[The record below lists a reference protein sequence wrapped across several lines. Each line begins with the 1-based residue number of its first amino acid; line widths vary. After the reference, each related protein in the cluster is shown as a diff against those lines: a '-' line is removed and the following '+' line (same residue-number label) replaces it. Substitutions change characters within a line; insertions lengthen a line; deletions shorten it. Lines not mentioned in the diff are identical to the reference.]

1 MSDEK
6 EGDGIDFEGQLAK
19 IINQKS
25 RKRNNNDIYERF
37 INRVHG
43 FEENDQSDFETL
55 ESSKNLAAF
64 EPLSTEDLQLF
75 EAPSSEQELL
85 PETEEPII
93 TDTPSEASGV
103 NVLSENDV
111 LSIDNDSD
119 NSSVD
124 AVSANTKYSEHITS
138 NNDAELASAVD
149 YGKST
154 NTISDDDFSEVEG
167 TSESIVEASVI
178 KNEAIKRKKPMIK
191 PAIIAMVIGLII
203 LVAIVL
209 VLVFSGILSTST
221 VDHTENSANGNVSIE
236 SASTVSTDVSAEPI
250 LSTDSQTTMNDAG
263 SASEQSATT
272 QQNVLDDNK
281 QDMPAASESE
291 LNPQSSTPEDDDTT
305 IATEEAAITYEDFRQ
320 ESQTTLYRE
329 IKD

>member
-6 EGDGIDFEGQLAK
+6 KGDGIDFEGQLSK

-25 RKRNNNDIYERF
+25 RKRNNDDIYERF

-43 FEENDQSDFETL
+43 SEESDQTDFEKL
-55 ESSKNLAAF
+55 DSSKNMAAF
-64 EPLSTEDLQLF
+64 EPLSTEELQLF

-111 LSIDNDSD
+111 LSIDHDSD

-124 AVSANTKYSEHITS
+124 AVSASTESSKHIDS
-138 NNDAELASAVD
+138 NNEAELASTTD
-149 YGKST
+149 YSEST
-154 NTISDDDFSEVEG
+154 NIMSDDDSSDIEG
-167 TSESIVEASVI
+167 TPEVMIEASVI

-191 PAIIAMVIGLII
+191 PSIIAMVIGLII

-221 VDHTENSANGNVSIE
+221 VNHTENSANGNVSIE
-236 SASTVSTDVSAEPI
+236 SASTVSTDVSAESI

-272 QQNVLDDNK
+272 QQNVSDDNK

-291 LNPQSSTPEDDDTT
+291 LNPQSATPEDDDTT

>member
-43 FEENDQSDFETL
+43 SEENDQSDFETL

-64 EPLSTEDLQLF
+64 EPLSTEELQLF
-75 EAPSSEQELL
+75 EDQSSEQELL
-85 PETEEPII
+85 LETEETTI
-93 TDTPSEASGV
+93 TDIPFEASGID
-103 NVLSENDV
+103 VLSENDV
-111 LSIDNDSD
+111 VSIDNDSD

-154 NTISDDDFSEVEG
+154 NTVSDDDSSDIEG
-167 TSESIVEASVI
+167 TSESIVEAPVI
-178 KNEAIKRKKPMIK
+178 KNEAIKKKLIIK
-191 PAIIAMVIGLII
+191 PAIIIMAVGLII
-203 LVAIVL
+203 FVAIVL
-209 VLVFSGILSTST
+209 VLVLSTSN
-221 VDHTENSANGNVSIE
+221 VDHTESSANGNVAIE
-236 SASTVSTDVSAEPI
+236 SASTVHAEPI

-272 QQNVLDDNK
+272 QQSVSDDNK

-291 LNPQSSTPEDDDTT
+291 LNLQSSTPEDDDTT
-305 IATEEAAITYEDFRQ
+305 IATEEATITYEDFRQ

>member
-43 FEENDQSDFETL
+43 SEENDQPDFEAL

-64 EPLSTEDLQLF
+64 EPLSTEELQLF
-75 EAPSSEQELL
+75 EDQSSEQELL
-85 PETEEPII
+85 LETEETTI
-93 TDTPSEASGV
+93 TDIPSDASGID
-103 NVLSENDV
+103 VLSENDV
-111 LSIDNDSD
+111 LSIDDDSD

-124 AVSANTKYSEHITS
+124 AVSANTKYSEHITG

-154 NTISDDDFSEVEG
+154 NIGSDDDSSDIEG
-167 TSESIVEASVI
+167 TSESIVEAPNI
-178 KNEAIKRKKPMIK
+178 KNKAIKKKLIIK
-191 PAIIAMVIGLII
+191 PAIIIMAVGLII

-221 VDHTENSANGNVSIE
+221 VAHTDNNTNDNVAIE
-236 SASTVSTDVSAEPI
+236 SAPAVKAEPI

-263 SASEQSATT
+263 SASAQSATTT
-272 QQNVLDDNK
+272 QQNVSDDNK
-281 QDMPAASESE
+281 QDMPTANESE

-305 IATEEAAITYEDFRQ
+305 IATEEATITYEDFRQ

>member
-6 EGDGIDFEGQLAK
+6 EGGGIDFEGQLAK

-43 FEENDQSDFETL
+43 SEENDQPDFETL

-64 EPLSTEDLQLF
+64 EPLSTEELQLF
-75 EAPSSEQELL
+75 EDQSSEQELL
-85 PETEEPII
+85 LETEETTI
-93 TDTPSEASGV
+93 TDIPSEASGID
-103 NVLSENDV
+103 VLSENDV
-111 LSIDNDSD
+111 RSIDNDSD

-138 NNDAELASAVD
+138 NNDAELAAAVD

-154 NTISDDDFSEVEG
+154 NIGSDDDSLDVESMSEL
-167 TSESIVEASVI
+167 IVEAPVI
-178 KNEAIKRKKPMIK
+178 KNETITRKKPIIK
-191 PAIIAMVIGLII
+191 PVIIMAVGLII

-209 VLVFSGILSTST
+209 VLVFSGVLSTST
-221 VDHTENSANGNVSIE
+221 VDHTESSANGNVAIE
-236 SASTVSTDVSAEPI
+236 SASTVHAEPI

-263 SASEQSATT
+263 SASEQSTTT
-272 QQNVLDDNK
+272 QQNVSDDNK
-281 QDMPAASESE
+281 QDMPAASE
-291 LNPQSSTPEDDDTT
+291 
-305 IATEEAAITYEDFRQ
+305 
-320 ESQTTLYRE
+320 
-329 IKD
+329 